1 MKKIFITGV
10 AGMIG
15 SNLAISFLNQGYKV
29 IGLDNLWRG
38 KKSNLSSTLMESENF
53 EFRYL
58 DITLDRSW
66 WTEVDDSSILVHV
79 ADIVAGIDYV
89 FLNEWS
95 VFKKNIEINT
105 VMAEL
110 ILKRKPEKFIY
121 LGTACSYPQSMQRS
135 VLNSGLTEI
144 DKFPA
149 DPESGYGWSKLIGEI
164 EYNLVTKSSNTKL
177 ITLDLHNVYG
187 WPTIYADETA
197 QVIPA
202 LIFKALQSKD
212 KKLLVWGDGSQGR
225 AFLNVKD
232 VVTAVNKSIL
242 YEGNYNNFMIG
253 PNECSTI
260 KNIAE
265 LIISHPLTIAEE
277 IVFDKTKPI
286 GDIGRF
292 SKSDLAKN
300 ELNWEVS
307 VDFEEGLSDLVAS
320 IAKDI
325 MKKND

>member
-1 MKKIFITGV
+1 MNKIFITGV

-15 SNLAISFLNQGYKV
+15 SNLAVFFVNRGYQV
-29 IGLDNLWRG
+29 VGLDNLWRG
-38 KKSNLSSTLMESENF
+38 KKTNLGPKLMKSENF
-53 EFRYL
+53 DFRHL
-58 DITLDRSW
+58 DISLDRSW
-66 WTEVDDSSILVHV
+66 WAEVDSSSILVHA

-95 VFKKNIEINT
+95 VFKKNIEINSS
-105 VMAEL
+105 MAEL
-110 ILKRKPEKFIY
+110 ILEKKPNKFIY

-135 VLNSGLTEI
+135 VVNSGLSEI

-164 EYNLVTKSSNTKL
+164 EYGLVTSRCDTKL

-187 WPTIYADETA
+187 WPTIYSDETA

-202 LIFKALQSKD
+202 LIFKALKSKD

-232 VVTAVNKSIL
+232 VVSAVFKSIA
-242 YEGNYNNFMIG
+242 YEGDYNNFMIG
-253 PNECSTI
+253 PNECTPI
-260 KNIAE
+260 KRIAE
-265 LIISHPLTIAEE
+265 LIIANPLTVAQE
-277 IVFDKTKPI
+277 IVFDETKPT

-292 SKSDLAKN
+292 SDSELAKN
-300 ELNWEVS
+300 ELKWEIS
-307 VDFEEGLSDLVAS
+307 GDLEEGISNLVTS
-320 IAKDI
+320 IAND
-325 MKKND
+325 MMNKND